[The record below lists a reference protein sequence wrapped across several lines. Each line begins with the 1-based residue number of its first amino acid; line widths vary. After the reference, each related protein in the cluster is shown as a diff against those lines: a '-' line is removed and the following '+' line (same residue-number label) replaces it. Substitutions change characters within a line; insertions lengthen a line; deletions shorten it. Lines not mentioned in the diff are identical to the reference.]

1 MHMLEIVE
9 LMILML
15 ENLLVELVMHKLQIV
30 ELIMLVLENLLVK
43 LVMIT
48 LTGELTC

>member
-15 ENLLVELVMHKLQIV
+15 ENLLVELVMHMLEIV
-30 ELIMLVLENLLVK
+30 VKQFVLLLIRVLNHS
-43 LVMIT
+43 T
-48 LTGELTC
+48 